1 MFSKLYNEAIIEFE
15 IETVSPLFIKSG
27 EEDQLNPTSADNTYL
42 AFYKDGKLVPVIP
55 GTSFKGVFRS
65 RAEEKLTSACNLFSR
80 DNCGSE
86 IKKIEKELKKKLN
99 GKERYE
105 KSCPV
110 CKVFGSTALKS
121 RVQFSDAYPISG
133 FKIGKRSAV
142 AIDRITGASKGGAL
156 FDFEYVEYCN
166 FKANIKFKN
175 FYKWHIKLIT
185 DIFKDINDGFVTF
198 GGLTSKG
205 FGRMKVNNVNL
216 LVRYYDKSK
225 KNESYKEDGLYIYK
239 KIDGL
244 EHILK
249 LLSNVEYGDAEGRD
263 ISDEQTI

>member
-15 IETVSPLFIKSG
+15 LETVSPLFIKSG

-55 GTSFKGVFRS
+55 GTSLKGVFRS
-65 RAEEKLTSACNLFSR
+65 RAEEKLSDVCDLFSKY
-80 DNCGSE
+80 NCGSK
-86 IKKIEKELKKKLN
+86 IKKMERDQKNKLN
-99 GKERYE
+99 GEERY
-105 KSCPV
+105 KNSCQV
-110 CKVFGSTALKS
+110 CKIFGSTVLKS
-121 RVQFSDAYPISG
+121 RVQFSDAYPISN
-133 FKIGKRSAV
+133 FKIGKRTSV

-175 FYKWHIKLIT
+175 FYKWHIKLII

-205 FGRMKVNNVNL
+205 FGRMKVKNVNL
-216 LVRYYDKSK
+216 LVRYYNKSK
-225 KNESYKEDGLYIYK
+225 KNENYQEDGLYIYR
-239 KIDGL
+239 KINGL
-244 EHILK
+244 ENIME
-249 LLSNVEYGDAEGRD
+249 LLSSVEYGDEGRD
-263 ISDEQTI
+263 ISNEQAI